1 MADEQKPVQPIIV
14 IKKIIEGG
22 HGHHGGAWKVAYADF
37 VTAMMAFFLLMWLIN
52 ATSPEVKKGLADYFT
67 PTIGIK
73 DSMGIGFSGGKQ
85 VNSKAGKSN
94 RDTVAPGLVVGRVAQ
109 GPVNAPPSPQSQVN
123 PDAEATAS
131 ESDSNDSAGETKDQT
146 TDTEQFKST
155 EEQVRQMVEKDPEIK
170 EFQNDIIVQQA
181 PDGLKID
188 LIDDRKKPMF
198 EEGSAKLTEL
208 GKKVLDAMSTVVAK
222 TPNNVA
228 IHGHTSVN
236 SSANADPQYTSWELS
251 ADRANAARRFLVTT
265 QLEPDRVLKVIGQ
278 ADRELLVPQEPTSPR
293 NQRITIMVLRGSY
306 YRDNSK
312 NVVPT
317 TRSLLSVPDV
327 KRRGEGGE
335 GEAAAP

>member
-1 MADEQKPVQPIIV
+1 MADDSKQPPIII
-14 IKKIIEGG
+14 IKKIVEGG

-37 VTAMMAFFLLMWLIN
+37 VTAMMAFFLLLWLLN

-94 RDTVAPGLVVGRVAQ
+94 RDTVAPGIVVGRVAQ
-109 GPVNAPPSPQSQVN
+109 GPVNAPPAPKSATN
-123 PDAEATAS
+123 PDAESQSSSESAS
-131 ESDSNDSAGETKDQT
+131 EGATQDQT
-146 TDTEQFKST
+146 ADTEQFKST
-155 EEQVRQMVEKDPEIK
+155 EEQIRQMIEKDPEIK
-170 EFQNDIIVQQA
+170 EYQNDIVVQQA

-198 EEGSAKLTEL
+198 DENTATLTET
-208 GKKVLDAMSTVVAK
+208 GKKILDAMATVVSK

-228 IHGHTSVN
+228 IHGHTGVASGT
-236 SSANADPQYTSWELS
+236 SANPQYSSWELS

-265 QLEPDRVLKVIGQ
+265 QLEPDRVMQVIGE
-278 ADRELLVPQEPTSPR
+278 ADRQLLVPQEPTSPR

-306 YRDNSK
+306 FRDNRK
-312 NVVPT
+312 NIVPT
-317 TRSLLSVPDV
+317 TRSILSVPEV
-327 KRRGEGGE
+327 KRKEDAE
-335 GEAAAP
+335 QH